1 MIRLSTLLLALLLAS
16 SLVHAKSTYCT
27 TCERDS
33 HGKIKRHPEAK
44 KAFRLEHPCP
54 STGHYKGYCKGYV
67 VDHIVPLKRGGK
79 DDPSNMQWQTKEDS
93 RVKDAIE

>member
-1 MIRLSTLLLALLLAS
+1 MIRLVLIFSLIVSPYVLAS
-16 SLVHAKSTYCT
+16 SNYCT
-27 TCERDS
+27 NCERDS

-44 KAFRLEHPCP
+44 KAFRLKHPCP

-79 DDPSNMQWQTKEDS
+79 DDPRNMQWQTKEDS
-93 RVKDAIE
+93 RAKDMLE